1 VEAPAAGP
9 LTLAEFEAELAASE
23 WKIELIDGYVYA
35 FAGGTVAHDVLTL
48 NITRMLQN
56 AVQPPCRVFS
66 SNMPIQRA
74 DAPTYVFPDASV
86 SCEPVEP
93 GTNKLLEPILAVEV
107 ISPESVRRDRIDKLD
122 AYQIIPSLA
131 EYVMIDSR
139 RIWAC
144 VYRRTAEAW
153 SEHVFAPGG
162 TLTLKSVAGFSLNI
176 DGLYEGTGLPR
187 SA

>member
-1 VEAPAAGP
+1 M
-9 LTLAEFEAELAASE
+9 AASE

-56 AVQPPCRVFS
+56 AVQPPSRVFS

-107 ISPESVRRDRIDKLD
+107 
-122 AYQIIPSLA
+122 
-131 EYVMIDSR
+131 
-139 RIWAC
+139 
-144 VYRRTAEAW
+144 

-176 DGLYEGTGLPR
+176 DRLYEGTGLPR
-187 SA
+187 FA